1 MPLKKCLVTGATGYL
16 GRHVMSRLLNEGYDV
31 LAVGR
36 TAAPQ
41 VSVRNGLTYFELDL
55 QDTDAVSEFLAAH
68 KPGHLVHLAWE
79 ATPGKFWH
87 SPDNFNWVSASA
99 HLLKNFVE
107 AGGERAMLA
116 GSCAEYKWGAAPLHE
131 ERSPRHPKTYYSA
144 SKCAFHDMAQVIAK
158 DISVVWGRVFFPY
171 GPDEAAAKLVSHIY
185 STIKNDEIPM
195 FQIPDRAIDLIHV
208 ADVATAF
215 SRVLASDL
223 EGAVNI
229 GSGVAMLPDE
239 IALTCASALGKQDLI
254 PALQKRASEVT
265 ASVSVLG
272 DIQRLQSVL
281 NDADIRSFE
290 QGLKSYLESR

>member
-1 MPLKKCLVTGATGYL
+1 MKKCLITGATGYL
-16 GRHVMSRLLNEGYDV
+16 GRHVISSLLGDGYEV

-36 TAAPQ
+36 SAAPQ
-41 VSVRNGLTYFELDL
+41 FLEQNGLTYFELDL
-55 QDTDAVSEFLAAH
+55 QDTDAVSEFLSTH
-68 KPGHLVHLAWE
+68 KPSYLVHLAWE

-87 SPDNFNWVSASA
+87 SPDNFNWVSASS

-116 GSCAEYKWGAAPLHE
+116 GSCAEYKWGNEPLHE
-131 ERSPRHPKTYYSA
+131 TRTPRHPTTYYSV

-158 DISVVWGRVFFPY
+158 DISVVWGRIFFPY

-185 STIKNDEIPM
+185 STIKNDELPT
-195 FQIPDRAIDLIHV
+195 FQTPDRAIDLVHV
-208 ADVATAF
+208 ADVAAAF
-215 SRVLASDL
+215 NRVLASDL

-239 IALTCASALGKQDLI
+239 IALICASLLGKQDLI
-254 PALQKRASEVT
+254 TALQKRASETT
-265 ASVSVLG
+265 ASVSVMG
-272 DIQRLQSVL
+272 DTHRLKSVL
-281 NDADIRSFE
+281 KDTDIRSFE